1 MNTTYFHVLF
11 CSNKRTVKGLTWP
24 EHPETFYDSR
34 LICAPPTI
42 KLAEDSST
50 KIPNLLNLETD
61 DESESEPEAIGLCKM
76 SQSRQL
82 HESLLRT
89 VHSIYNQKTLNTNTK
104 SSLDPRLAH
113 SIAHRTAFLLQ
124 TVFTRTALNRQ
135 SAVRVLKKF
144 PEANEAADVDN
155 VTSNWETVE
164 MAAEQLIGQVALDQ
178 ETFNNFSSRL
188 DETFKK

>member
-1 MNTTYFHVLF
+1 M
-11 CSNKRTVKGLTWP
+11 TWP
-24 EHPETFYDSR
+24 EHPETFEDSR
-34 LICAPPTI
+34 LICSPPTV
-42 KLAEDSST
+42 KLTEDSST
-50 KIPNLLNLETD
+50 KISNLLNLETD
-61 DESESEPEAIGLCKM
+61 DESESEAEPEVIGLCKM

-89 VHSIYNQKTLNTNTK
+89 VHSIYNKKTSNTK

-124 TVFTRTALNRQ
+124 TVFTRAALNRQ
-135 SAVRVLKKF
+135 SAVRVLKAF

-164 MAAEQLIGQVALDQ
+164 MAAEQLIGQAALDQ